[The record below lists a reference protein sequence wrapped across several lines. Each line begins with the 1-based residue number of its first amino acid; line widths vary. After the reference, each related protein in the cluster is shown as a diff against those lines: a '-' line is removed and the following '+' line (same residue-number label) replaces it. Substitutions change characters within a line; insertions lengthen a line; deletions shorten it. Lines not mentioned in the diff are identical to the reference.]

1 MDDNEAPD
9 GPERFAN
16 AKPYNEDPFKA
27 AAPKKAP
34 TSNEPT
40 ASASAA
46 PRQRGSVVIEL
57 PPLSRDDALGHLHAL
72 VVHQATLLAETSRRA
87 ADDAAERA
95 ERADRQV
102 EAMLARADQAS
113 AVAQRQ
119 AAMTLQALMDS
130 GKQSLALV
138 QDALGLSAQQDK
150 AQRDRMAALSAI
162 SDNIIGQSLATNLKL
177 VTETEV
183 LATKLLKPAPPRVS
197 VPEVV
202 GDVTKTL
209 ITSAESV
216 ASVALAG
223 SPELR
228 QLVSGLIKQAKGQLG
243 VKGAAPQASAEPSE
257 KLQPTSTATATA
269 QADAPTANATATTA
283 TAPDPMNLPL
293 GCINQEILVAYCI
306 QKYGSPD
313 IAKLTAADLVQVAKL
328 SSSPEA
334 APAVPV
340 AS

>member
-150 AQRDRMAALSAI
+150 AQRERMAALSAI

-197 VPEVV
+197 VPE
-202 GDVTKTL
+202 
-209 ITSAESV
+209 
-216 ASVALAG
+216 
-223 SPELR
+223 
-228 QLVSGLIKQAKGQLG
+228 
-243 VKGAAPQASAEPSE
+243 PS
-257 KLQPTSTATATA
+257 
-269 QADAPTANATATTA
+269 
-283 TAPDPMNLPL
+283 
-293 GCINQEILVAYCI
+293 
-306 QKYGSPD
+306 
-313 IAKLTAADLVQVAKL
+313 
-328 SSSPEA
+328 
-334 APAVPV
+334 
-340 AS
+340 

>member
-1 MDDNEAPD
+1 
-9 GPERFAN
+9 
-16 AKPYNEDPFKA
+16 
-27 AAPKKAP
+27 
-34 TSNEPT
+34 
-40 ASASAA
+40 
-46 PRQRGSVVIEL
+46 
-57 PPLSRDDALGHLHAL
+57 
-72 VVHQATLLAETSRRA
+72 
-87 ADDAAERA
+87 
-95 ERADRQV
+95 
-102 EAMLARADQAS
+102 
-113 AVAQRQ
+113 
-119 AAMTLQALMDS
+119 
-130 GKQSLALV
+130 
-138 QDALGLSAQQDK
+138 
-150 AQRDRMAALSAI
+150 
-162 SDNIIGQSLATNLKL
+162 
-177 VTETEV
+177 V

-257 KLQPTSTATATA
+257 KLQPSSTATATV
-269 QADAPTANATATTA
+269 QADAPTATATPTA
-283 TAPDPMNLPL
+283 APDPMNLPL